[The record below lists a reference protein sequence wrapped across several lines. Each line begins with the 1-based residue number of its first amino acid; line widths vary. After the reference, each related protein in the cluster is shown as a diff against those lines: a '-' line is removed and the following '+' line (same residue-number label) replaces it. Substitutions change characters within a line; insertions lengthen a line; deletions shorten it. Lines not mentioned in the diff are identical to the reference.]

1 MFINSCPSCGAQES
15 LELVLLRSITDDEVQ
30 KLVTTIVQASLPLA
44 ATVLRYLRLYKT
56 EKQQLRL
63 GTVRKVLAEL
73 APDLARNTITR
84 DDRTWL
90 VTHEQWQ
97 QAFQALFDAVKKGT
111 VALPL
116 QHNNYVYSVL
126 CRLADQTAAKQEA
139 QAEADR
145 RAAPPAAPV
154 TVRGQ
159 PKSIADALAGATP
172 QAPIPPAPPPGP
184 RTESPLVRRMKA
196 ELAAKN
202 NPTGGQ

>member
-1 MFINSCPSCGAQES
+1 MSSMFINSCPSCGAQES
-15 LELVLLRSITDDEVQ
+15 LELVLLRSIVDTETRQ
-30 KLVTTIVQASLPLA
+30 LVAEIVQASLPLG

-84 DDRTWL
+84 NDRTWL

-97 QAFQALFDAVKKGT
+97 QAFQALFDAVDKGT
-111 VALPL
+111 VSLPL
-116 QHNNYVYSVL
+116 QHNNYVYGVL
-126 CRLADQTAAKQEA
+126 CRVADQTAAKQEA

-145 RAAPPAAPV
+145 RTAPPATTV

-159 PKSIADALAGATP
+159 VKSISDALAGSNPNT
-172 QAPIPPAPPPGP
+172 PIPPAPPPGP
-184 RTESPLVRRMKA
+184 RTESPTVRRMKA
-196 ELAAKN
+196 EIAAKEAK
-202 NPTGGQ
+202 P